1 MQLGAIDWNQV
12 SSAATA
18 IGTGVQ
24 AGANAYTSV
33 VTAVNATKSP
43 SQNQNVAQILNQQP
57 VGVSNKPAPEKD
69 NTMLYVAIG
78 GVGLLAV
85 GGILFAVLRKR
96 K

>member
-1 MQLGAIDWNQV
+1 MQLGTVDWNQV
-12 SSAATA
+12 ASAASA

-24 AGANAYTSV
+24 TGANAYTSV
-33 VTAVNATKSP
+33 VNAVNASKNP
-43 SQNQNVAQILNQQP
+43 SRNQNVQQILNQAA
-57 VGVSNKPAPEKD
+57 GAGGSPEPKKD